1 MTDFDAAAKTWDQ
14 DSIKVDRARAI
25 AAAILNRVP
34 IDSNTQALEYGAGTG
49 LLGFA
54 LQPHVGHMVLADA
67 SVGMLAVAREK
78 ISASAVENVS
88 TLALDLEKEPAP
100 ERRFDLLMMSMTL
113 HHIADTRAILDKF
126 HTLLQDGGYL
136 CIVDLDKEDGSFH
149 GTGFHGHHGFD
160 RGQLAALAESAG
172 FINIYFDTVFH
183 MQRRAGDALRTFP
196 LFLMTAQRKPAF
208 HRGDAS

>member
-14 DSIKVDRARAI
+14 DAIKVDRARAI

-34 IDSNTQALEYGAGTG
+34 INTTTLALEYGAGTG

-54 LQPHVGHMVLADA
+54 LQPHVRHMVLADA
-67 SVGMLAVAREK
+67 SLGMLTVARDK
-78 ISASAVENVS
+78 ISATAVQNVS
-88 TLALDLEKEPAP
+88 ILALDLEKEPAP
-100 ERRFDLLMMSMTL
+100 DRRFDLLMMSMTL

-126 HTLLQDGGYL
+126 YTLLQDGGYL
-136 CIVDLDKEDGSFH
+136 CVADLDKEDGSFH

-160 RGQLAALAESAG
+160 RGELAALADSAG
-172 FINIYFDTVFH
+172 FININFDTVFY

-196 LFLMTAQRKPAF
+196 LFLMTAQRKPASN
-208 HRGDAS
+208 RGTVS